1 MTDSKEKSDGK
12 CNSRI
17 YTKVKGKRAFVRL
30 KATLEKSLGEQLENH
45 EALEKA
51 EEKVEQQVNG

>member
-1 MTDSKEKSDGK
+1 MTDSKEDSDGK
-12 CNSRI
+12 CNARI

-30 KATLEKSLGEQLENH
+30 KATIEKSLGEQIENH

-51 EEKVEQQVNG
+51 ESHVEDQVNQ